1 MLIAPNLKFGALNA
15 YVNQMNIHSQQD
27 LETELSR
34 LRTLATRLDA
44 LFTIPGT
51 RINIGLDNILGF
63 LPVVGDIAAF
73 VPAAWLVWRAR
84 QLGATP
90 GAQVVMA
97 GNLVLDLTI
106 GSIPII
112 GDAFDILYNANLRN
126 YALLET
132 NLAKRTARAQ
142 TINPVHFQ
150 M

>member
-1 MLIAPNLKFGALNA
+1 
-15 YVNQMNIHSQQD
+15 MNMQTQQD
-27 LETELSR
+27 IDTELAR
-34 LRTLATRLDA
+34 LKTLANRLDA

-51 RINIGLDNILGF
+51 RINIGLENILGF
-63 LPVVGDIAAF
+63 VPVVGDLAAF
-73 VPAAWLVWRAR
+73 APAAWLVWRAR

-97 GNLVLDLTI
+97 GNLVLDLAV

-126 YALLET
+126 YALLER
-132 NLAKRTARAQ
+132 NLAQRAARAQ
-142 TINPVHFQ
+142 TVNPVHFQ

>member
-1 MLIAPNLKFGALNA
+1 MDI
-15 YVNQMNIHSQQD
+15 
-27 LETELSR
+27 ELAR
-34 LRTLATRLDA
+34 LQKLASRLDA

-63 LPVVGDIAAF
+63 LPVIGDVAAL

-97 GNLVLDLTI
+97 GNLAIDFVI
-106 GSIPII
+106 GSIPLI
-112 GDAFDILYNANLRN
+112 GDVFDIVYNANLRN
-126 YALLET
+126 VALLER
-132 NLAKRTARAQ
+132 NLANRTARAQ